1 MIKKNEIKFSSNER
15 GGFNGESFYTHVI
28 FFFLSLSS
36 SFLDNK
42 NKKKMAPRSSGEG
55 AAVFFFLFLMDDV
68 IMGSRDNTISKGGE
82 IREPPSLRYELKRR
96 PPLSLYIYL
105 PPTFWVIIII
115 IIMARSYMRWW
126 KHNTIHLSSAVDFFT
141 LFFLV

>member
-55 AAVFFFLFLMDDV
+55 AAVFFFLFLMDLKQV
-68 IMGSRDNTISKGGE
+68 RRVTPPHGCSVLTLIWSSETVGECFISISEIKMKNTE
-82 IREPPSLRYELKRR
+82 E
-96 PPLSLYIYL
+96 
-105 PPTFWVIIII
+105 
-115 IIMARSYMRWW
+115 
-126 KHNTIHLSSAVDFFT
+126 
-141 LFFLV
+141 